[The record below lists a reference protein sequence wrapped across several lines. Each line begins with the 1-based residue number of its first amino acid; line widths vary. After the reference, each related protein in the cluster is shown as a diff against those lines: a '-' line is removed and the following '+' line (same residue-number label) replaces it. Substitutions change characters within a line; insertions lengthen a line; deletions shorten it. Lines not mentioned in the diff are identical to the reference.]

1 MRTPLALLAA
11 TVLLAACATTRM
23 SEPEKLALYTSHA
36 GAPVK
41 SIVYRTPIGWD
52 KIDGS
57 HLLITIRPTEGWMFT
72 LAPNCFDWVGPGP
85 SISIT
90 NHAGFVSAKF
100 DHVTSNAPGGP
111 MRCRIEEI
119 RPVDLAAVRSV
130 RNAMEASS
138 R

>member
-1 MRTPLALLAA
+1 MRALPLALLAG
-11 TVLLAACATTRM
+11 LLLSACATTRM
-23 SEPEKLALYTSHA
+23 GAPEKLALYTSHA

-41 SIVYRTPIGWD
+41 SIPYRTPIGWD

-57 HLLITIRPTEGWMFT
+57 HLLITIRPTEAWLFQ
-72 LAPNCFDWVGPGP
+72 LAPNCFDWVGSGP

-100 DHVTSNAPGGP
+100 DHVIGNLPGNR

-119 RPVDLAAVRSV
+119 RPVDLAAVRLA
-130 RNAMEASS
+130 RDAMEASTP
-138 R
+138 